1 MLISRHCRR
10 IAIGTLGLV
19 VLVAALALIVRDA
32 TALPLSAGV
41 RASAS
46 TTNRSRHLSD
56 AVASALNYTQFEYT
70 LANSLYQVNPRI
82 CLNYALSIAAANLA
96 DLLTYCTPEAVGN
109 NNCSALTPGAI
120 AQTLLSAG
128 WTSTEIQLVDLAA
141 KVPARYFNWSHADGL
156 SGRQAYEVGLQ
167 AAPDVV
173 RQLLPYL
180 RRQELNLAG
189 VGAVALH
196 DDYVYAM
203 VAIGAGSSQHCYEA
217 SS

>member
-1 MLISRHCRR
+1 MGFGRR
-10 IAIGTLGLV
+10 CYGLAVTVLGLV
-19 VLVAALALIVRDA
+19 VCGVALGWLAPDVAALPVGPTVRA
-32 TALPLSAGV
+32 TAVAV
-41 RASAS
+41 
-46 TTNRSRHLSD
+46 NRSRHLAD
-56 AVASALNYTQFEYT
+56 AVAAGLNYTQFEYT

-96 DLLTYCTPEAVGN
+96 DLLTYCTPDQVGA

-120 AQTLLSAG
+120 AETLLSAG
-128 WTSTEIQLVDLAA
+128 WTSTNIQLVDLAA

-156 SGRQAYEVGLQ
+156 SGRQAYHVGLM

-173 RQLLPYL
+173 RQLYPYL
-180 RRQELNLAG
+180 RSQELNLAG

-196 DDYVYAM
+196 NDYVYAM
-203 VAIGAGSSQHCYEA
+203 VAIGADSSQDCYHP